1 MYNLA
6 LSVSVSPTLL
16 CLSLHLSPCL
26 SVIFLIRSLSVGAH
40 AREDFSERLD
50 DEWMKHTLAHF
61 DTASGKTSIS
71 YRANKR
77 FTLDEKECKAVPPA
91 KRVY

>member
-1 MYNLA
+1 MSLDDQ
-6 LSVSVSPTLL
+6 LTLL
-16 CLSLHLSPCL
+16 VAFCLICCHRPIGVSACDWLAA
-26 SVIFLIRSLSVGAH
+26 GAH

-50 DEWMKHTLAHF
+50 DDWMKHTLAYF
-61 DTASGKTSIS
+61 DTDKGTTSIT